1 MIRQIL
7 IAKTVKGDDVVL
19 TKAADVEGINEI
31 RETLKKAATDRC
43 LEVEADGKKQECAY
57 VELWNRDTGVSRV
70 IKLKRKSQLK
80 PKKAKVEKPKDEPET
95 EAKEEKPAKKRSA
108 KKG

>member
-7 IAKTVKGDDVVL
+7 IAKTVKGDDVVM
-19 TKAADVEGINEI
+19 TKAADAEGLNEI
-31 RETLKKAATDRC
+31 REALKNASIERC
-43 LEVEADGKKQECAY
+43 LEVEVDGKQQECAHL
-57 VELWNRDTGVSRV
+57 ELWNRDTGVSRV

-95 EAKEEKPAKKRSA
+95 EAKEEKPASKRST